1 MTASELFVRKALRT
15 RHRPTPLNAA
25 HLGIVV
31 LLVFVGSAKAA
42 APVNVPHR
50 LQPAVKSPVSAQES
64 LSLLE
69 LADPRLK
76 VELAAAEPQVLD
88 PVAIAF
94 DEKARMWVVEMGDYP
109 NGPKPG
115 QPPLSRIR
123 LLEDRD
129 GDGFYETAHDF
140 RDHLLFATGI
150 QPWRGGVIVT
160 LSGRVVWM
168 KDTDGD
174 GKADVE
180 ETWFTGFS
188 EQNPQLRA
196 NHPTFALDNRVYIA
210 NGLRGGN
217 VIAHNTKWSAAA
229 GPVSISGRDFSFDP
243 LRGTYAAVSG
253 IGQFGTAFDDFGN
266 RFVCSNRNPCQHVV
280 LSDADLARTPWAAV
294 PSVMQ
299 DVSPAGNDSH
309 VYPLTRAWTTSN
321 LHAGQFTAA
330 CGVTIY
336 RGGLLGDAYYGNS
349 FTCEPTANLVHRDA
363 LEPDGATFRSRTAD
377 AGVDFLASRDEWFRP
392 VNLANGPDGAL
403 YVVDMYRAVI
413 EHPEWV
419 PDELKHRA
427 DERYGDDRG
436 RIYRIVP
443 ATFRREGS
451 RHTRSPINAASTSE
465 LVALL
470 DHPNSWHRE
479 TAARLLYERQDKSAR
494 GALERVALGATR
506 GQGRALALYVLDG
519 LSELSPGVVLK
530 AMDDR
535 EAGVRGCAVRL
546 GRRWLANDPEIRKR
560 LLQLADNEPNARV
573 RFEIALAL
581 GDVIGEPSAATALAR
596 VAIQDRAD
604 EWARRAAATSLGR
617 EGAVV
622 FSQVI
627 HALDSRA
634 TSSQDA
640 DATLVGEL
648 AEVAGATPGPSAGR
662 DGFRSV
668 ERLIESAGR
677 ERPDPHQR
685 ALLLSGFNGLIR
697 GVRRRGVSIDS
708 KSIGISKEQLLRL
721 EAVATQVAE
730 QPDRPAERRDAI
742 EVLRVTSDPLKV
754 PAVLTRL
761 ATSEPDH
768 SVRLAALAA
777 LSSFHD
783 PSIGRTVLENFAAEI
798 PPVRRAILDVLLS
811 ETGRTRQLLDELAA
825 RRIAVAELDPSRTM
839 SLVHHR
845 DADVRKRAQTL
856 LAAAIPADRRKVI
869 AEYQSSL
876 TLVSDAKRGREVF
889 AKNCTACHRIGDLG
903 VSVAPDIGDSR
914 TMTPA
919 QILVDIL
926 DPNRKVDNNYFS
938 YTAVTKEGKVYTGI
952 LATETTTSVTLRQ
965 QENKTVSLLRD
976 QIEELHSNGVSLMPV
991 GLEKNIDRQQMADLI
1006 SFVKNWRYLDGQ
1018 VPFSQSQAPAA
1029 R

>member
-1 MTASELFVRKALRT
+1 MPLTGTAI
-15 RHRPTPLNAA
+15 
-25 HLGIVV
+25 GIVV
-31 LLVFVGSAKAA
+31 VLVFAALANAGTPPSA
-42 APVNVPHR
+42 PHR
-50 LQPAVKSPVSAQES
+50 LGPAVKSPVSARES
-64 LSLLE
+64 LSLFE
-69 LADPRLK
+69 LADPGLK

-94 DEKARMWVVEMGDYP
+94 DEQGRMWVVEMGDYP

-115 QPPLSRIR
+115 TPPLSRVR

-217 VIAHNTKWSAAA
+217 VIARRREWSAAA
-229 GPVSISGRDFSFDP
+229 KPVSISGRDFAFDP
-243 LRGTYAAVSG
+243 LRGTYAVVSG
-253 IGQFGTAFDDFGN
+253 IGQFGTTFDDYGN

-294 PSVMQ
+294 PSVMH
-299 DVSPAGNDSH
+299 DVSPPGNDSH

-336 RGGLLGDAYYGNS
+336 RGELLGDTYDGNS

-363 LEPDGATFRSRTAD
+363 LEPEGATFRSRTAD
-377 AGVDFLASRDEWFRP
+377 TGVDFLASRDEWFRP

-419 PDELKHRA
+419 PDELKHRP
-427 DERYGDDRG
+427 DERDGDDRG
-436 RIYRIVP
+436 RIYRVVP
-443 ATFRREGS
+443 ANFRREARKRTGPS
-451 RHTRSPINAASTSE
+451 IAHASSLE

-470 DHPNSWHRE
+470 DHPNAWQRE
-479 TAARLLYERQDKSAR
+479 TAARLLYERQDKSVR
-494 GALERVALGATR
+494 TALERLASDAR
-506 GQGRALALYVLDG
+506 RSPGRALALFVLEG
-519 LSELSPGVVLK
+519 LNDLSPAVVLK
-530 AMDDR
+530 AMSDR
-535 EAGVRGCAVRL
+535 DAGVRACAVRL
-546 GRRWLANDPEIRKR
+546 GRRWLAKAHDLRTR
-560 LLQLADNEPNARV
+560 LFELAEQEPNARV
-573 RFEIALAL
+573 RFEVALAL
-581 GDVIGEPSAATALAR
+581 GDVIGDTSAVHALAR
-596 VAIQDRAD
+596 LAVRDRED
-604 EWARRAAATSLGR
+604 EWARRAAASSLGR
-617 EGAVV
+617 AGAAVL
-622 FSQVI
+622 SQVTQTLN
-627 HALDSRA
+627 APAASPPA
-634 TSSQDA
+634 A
-640 DATLVGEL
+640 DAALVGEL
-648 AEVAGATPGPSAGR
+648 AEVVGATPKPWAAQEGFRALKPLLEAAGR
-662 DGFRSV
+662 QQTELQS
-668 ERLIESAGR
+668 R
-677 ERPDPHQR
+677 E
-685 ALLLSGFNGLIR
+685 LLLSGFNGLAR
-697 GVRRRGVSIDS
+697 GVLRRGGSLDP
-708 KSIGISKEQLLRL
+708 KSIGLSKDDLSRL
-721 EAVATQVAE
+721 TAIAAHVAEPGVGAVA
-730 QPDRPAERRDAI
+730 RRDAI
-742 EVLRVTSDPLKV
+742 EVLRITSDPSKV
-754 PAVLTRL
+754 PPVLTRL
-761 ATSEPDH
+761 ATSEPDQ

-777 LSSFHD
+777 LSSFSD
-783 PSIGRTVLENFAAEI
+783 SSIGRIVLENFAAEA

-811 ETGRTRQLLDELAA
+811 EKGRTRQLLAELKAH
-825 RRIAVAELDPSRTM
+825 RIAVAELDPSRAM
-839 SLVHHR
+839 ALVHHR
-845 DADVRKRAQTL
+845 DAEMRRQAQAL

-869 AEYQSSL
+869 ADYQPSL
-876 TLVSDAKRGREVF
+876 SLASDPKRGREVF

-914 TMTPA
+914 TMTPP

-938 YTAVTKEGKVYTGI
+938 YTAVTKEGKVFTGI

-1006 SFVKNWRYLDGQ
+1006 AFIKNWRYLDGR
-1018 VPFSQSQAPAA
+1018 VPFRPS

>member
-1 MTASELFVRKALRT
+1 MKASDFFVRKTLRT
-15 RHRPTPLNAA
+15 LYRPTPLAA
-25 HLGIVV
+25 APVGIVV

-42 APVNVPHR
+42 TPANVPHR

-69 LADPRLK
+69 LADPGLK

-94 DEKARMWVVEMGDYP
+94 DENARMWVVEMGDYP
-109 NGPKPG
+109 NGPKAG
-115 QPPLSRIR
+115 KPPVSRIR

-217 VIAHNTKWSAAA
+217 VIAHNPMWSAAA
-229 GPVSISGRDFSFDP
+229 KPVSISGRDFSFDP

-253 IGQFGTAFDDFGN
+253 IGQFGTTFDDFGN

-280 LSDADLARTPWAAV
+280 LSDADLGRTPWAAV

-309 VYPLTRAWTTSN
+309 VYPRTRAWTTSN

-336 RGGLLGDAYYGNS
+336 RGNLLGNSYNGNS
-349 FTCEPTANLVHRDA
+349 FTCEPTANLVHRDV
-363 LEPDGATFRSRTAD
+363 LESDGATFRSRTAD
-377 AGVDFLASRDEWFRP
+377 AGADFLASRDEWFRP

-419 PDELKHRA
+419 PDELKHRP

-443 ATFRREGS
+443 ATFRRDGA
-451 RHTRSPINAASTSE
+451 RQTRSPINAASTSE
-465 LVALL
+465 LVTLL

-479 TAARLLYERQDKSAR
+479 TAARLLYERQDRSAR
-494 GALERVALGATR
+494 ATLERVASGAMR
-506 GQGRALALYVLDG
+506 SQGRALALYVLDG
-519 LSELSPGVVLK
+519 LSELSPGVVRK
-530 AMDDR
+530 AIDDR
-535 EAGVRGCAVRL
+535 EAGVRASAVRL
-546 GRRWLANDPEIRKR
+546 CRRWLANDQEIRKR
-560 LLQLADNEPNARV
+560 LFQLADIEPNVRV
-573 RFEIALAL
+573 RFEVALAL
-581 GDVIGEPSAATALAR
+581 GDIIGEPSAVTALAR
-596 VAIQDRAD
+596 VAIRDRAD

-617 EGAVV
+617 QGAVV
-622 FSQVI
+622 VSQVI
-627 HALDSRA
+627 RTLDSHA
-634 TSSQDA
+634 TPPEDV

-648 AEVAGATPGPSAGR
+648 AEVAGATPGPSAAR
-662 DGFRSV
+662 DGFRSL

-677 ERPDPHQR
+677 ERPDRHER

-697 GVRRRGVSIDS
+697 GVRRRGGSVDS
-708 KSIGISKEQLLRL
+708 KSIGISEERIFRL
-721 EAVATQVAE
+721 EAIATQVAE
-730 QPDRPAERRDAI
+730 QPDRPAERREAI
-742 EVLRVTSDPLKV
+742 EALKAASDPLTV

-761 ATSEPDH
+761 ATSEPDQA
-768 SVRLAALAA
+768 VRLAALSA
-777 LSSFHD
+777 LGSFSD
-783 PSIGRTVLENFAAEI
+783 PSIGRTVLENFAAEM

-811 ETGRTRQLLDELAA
+811 EPGRTRQLLDELAA
-825 RRIAVAELDPSRTM
+825 RRISVAELDPSRAM

-845 DADVRKRAQTL
+845 DVDVRKRAQAL
-856 LAAAIPADRRKVI
+856 LAASIPADRRKVI
-869 AEYQSSL
+869 ADYQTSL
-876 TLVSDAKRGREVF
+876 TLISDAKRGREVF

-938 YTAVTKEGKVYTGI
+938 YTAVTKEGKVYIGI

-965 QENKTVSLLRD
+965 PENKTVSLLRD

-991 GLEKNIDRQQMADLI
+991 GLEKNIDRQQMGDLI
-1006 SFVKNWRYLDGQ
+1006 SFIKNWRYLDGR
-1018 VPFSQSQAPAA
+1018 VPFSQSQAHSA

>member
-1 MTASELFVRKALRT
+1 MTARDLFVRKTLRT
-15 RHRPTPLNAA
+15 RHRLTPLTAA

-31 LLVFVGSAKAA
+31 LLVFAGSIKAA
-42 APVNVPHR
+42 APSNASHH
-50 LQPAVKSPVSAQES
+50 LQPAVKSPVTAQES
-64 LSLLE
+64 LPLLQ

-94 DEKARMWVVEMGDYP
+94 DEKGRMWVVEMGDYP

-115 QPPLSRIR
+115 HPPLSRIR

-140 RDHLLFATGI
+140 RDQLLFATGI

-174 GKADVE
+174 GRADVE

-210 NGLRGGN
+210 NGLRGGD
-217 VIAHNTKWSAAA
+217 VIARNSKWSAAA
-229 GPVSISGRDFSFDP
+229 RPLSISGRDFSFDP

-253 IGQFGTAFDDFGN
+253 IGQFGTTFDDFGN

-336 RGGLLGDAYYGNS
+336 RGDLLGNAYYGNS

-419 PDELKHRA
+419 PDELKHRP

-443 ATFRREGS
+443 VNFRREASGQ
-451 RHTRSPINAASTSE
+451 TRSPINAASTSQQ
-465 LVALL
+465 VALL
-470 DHPNSWHRE
+470 DHPNSWQRE

-494 GALERVALGATR
+494 GALEHLASGATR

-519 LSELSPGVVLK
+519 LSQLSPRVVVK
-530 AMDDR
+530 AMSDR
-535 EAGVRGCAVRL
+535 DAGVRACALRL
-546 GRRWLANDPEIRKR
+546 GRRWLANDQEIRKR
-560 LLQLADNEPNARV
+560 LFQLAENEPIARV
-573 RFEIALAL
+573 RFEVALAL

-596 VAIQDRAD
+596 LAIQDRPD

-617 EGAVV
+617 QGAVV
-622 FSQVI
+622 LSQVI
-627 HALDSRA
+627 RTLDSHA
-634 TSSQDA
+634 MPPQEV

-648 AEVAGATPGPSAGR
+648 AEVAGATPGPSAAR
-662 DGFRSV
+662 DGFRSL

-677 ERPDPHQR
+677 ERHER

-697 GVRRRGVSIDS
+697 GVRRRGGSVDP
-708 KSIGISKEQLLRL
+708 KSIGISKERILRL
-721 EAVATQVAE
+721 EAIATQVAE

-742 EVLRVTSDPLKV
+742 EVLRVTCDALKV
-754 PAVLTRL
+754 PAILTRL
-761 ATSEPDH
+761 ATSEPDQA
-768 SVRLAALAA
+768 VRLAALAA
-777 LSSFHD
+777 LSSFSD
-783 PSIGRTVLENFAAEI
+783 PSIGRTVLENFGAEM

-811 ETGRTRQLLDELAA
+811 ETGRTRQLLDEVAA
-825 RRIAVAELDPSRTM
+825 RRISVAELDPSRTM
-839 SLVHHR
+839 ALLHHR
-845 DADVRKRAQTL
+845 DTDVRKRAQTL

-869 AEYQSSL
+869 AEYQASL

-965 QENKTVSLLRD
+965 QENKAVSLLRD
-976 QIEELHSNGVSLMPV
+976 QIEELRSNGVSLMPV
-991 GLEKNIDRQQMADLI
+991 GLEKNIDRQQMADVI
-1006 SFVKNWRYLDGQ
+1006 SFIKNWRYLDGH